1 MKVIRS
7 NEFTGEH
14 AWEALNVAVMNDI
27 AVKIHWADQPFQWH
41 INDGDEV
48 LSVLDG
54 TVDMYYRQ
62 DGIEKM
68 VELKQG
74 DTFYADH
81 GEAHSAHPK
90 GIARVLVVEKI
101 GSI

>member
-7 NEFTGEH
+7 NEFTGAK
-14 AWEALNVAVMNDI
+14 AWDALKVAVMNEI
-27 AVKIHWADQPFQWH
+27 AIKIHWADAPFQWH

-54 TVDMYYRQ
+54 TVDMYYREN
-62 DGIEKM
+62 GVEKV

-81 GEAHSAHPK
+81 GEAHSAHPR
-90 GIARVLVVEKI
+90 GVARVLVVEKV